1 MIRTFEPD
9 DLPRVMDIWLS
20 ANLEAHSF
28 IPSAFFTERFEE
40 VSSAI
45 AGAEVYV
52 FDDGDVRGFVG
63 LQDSYVAGLFVRGD
77 SRGQGIGSALLSHAV
92 SLKRRLSV
100 HVFAKNERAML
111 FYLKNGFY
119 PVSSAENEDAGEN
132 EVLLVRG

>member
-1 MIRTFEPD
+1 
-9 DLPRVMDIWLS
+9 MDIWLS

-45 AGAEVYV
+45 ARAEVYV

-63 LQDSYVAGLFVRGD
+63 LQDSYVAGIFVRGD

-92 SLKRRLSV
+92 SVKRRLSV